1 MKKLDNFVQEKVTV
15 FLMLTELF
23 TSRTRIKL
31 FLKLFLNPGVSCY
44 LRELAKEFGAAPNAI
59 KGELDSLSQAG
70 YLEKEQQG
78 RSHYYQANTKHPF
91 FPEIHSIV
99 RKYLGID
106 RIIEQ
111 VLTGVGQ
118 VEAVYILDDYALG
131 KDSGLIDV
139 LVVGEVNKTKID
151 GMRPAVEK
159 KINRKIRVM
168 VVGLAEFE
176 SCRDMFMKRP
186 HWKLIDGTGRYG
198 EKR

>member
-1 MKKLDNFVQEKVTV
+1 
-15 FLMLTELF
+15 
-23 TSRTRIKL
+23 
-31 FLKLFLNPGVSCY
+31 LFLNPGVSCY
-44 LRELAKEFGAAPNAI
+44 LRELAKEFGAAPNSL
-59 KGELDSLSQAG
+59 KEELDSLSQAG

-78 RSHYYQANTKHPF
+78 RSNYYQANTKHPF

-111 VLTGVGQ
+111 VMSGVGR
-118 VEAVYILDDYALG
+118 VEAVYILDDYAQG

-139 LVVGEVNKTKID
+139 LVVGDVNKAKID

-168 VVGLAEFE
+168 VVGAEEFE
-176 SCRDMFMKRP
+176 VGRDIFMKRP
-186 HWKLIDGTGRYG
+186 HWRIV
-198 EKR
+198 

>member
-1 MKKLDNFVQEKVTV
+1 
-15 FLMLTELF
+15 MLTELF

-44 LRELAKEFGAAPNAI
+44 LRELAKEFGVAPNAI
-59 KGELDSLSQAG
+59 KEELDSLSQAG

-78 RSHYYQANTKHPF
+78 RSYYYQANTRHPF

-111 VLTGVGQ
+111 VLSGVGR

-139 LVVGEVNKTKID
+139 LVVGDVNKAKID
-151 GMRPAVEK
+151 GLRPAVEK

-168 VVGLAEFE
+168 VVDGDEFE
-176 SCRDMFMKRP
+176 AGRDIFMNRP
-186 HWKLIDGTGRYG
+186 HWKLIDGAGGFG
-198 EKR
+198 EKK